1 MTHQRGV
8 PWDGKRTTTKA
19 IFISTSTQA
28 FAEIS
33 GIFAECVPICV
44 PQSSYDAQFFI
55 REI

>member
-19 IFISTSTQA
+19 IFISTSTRA